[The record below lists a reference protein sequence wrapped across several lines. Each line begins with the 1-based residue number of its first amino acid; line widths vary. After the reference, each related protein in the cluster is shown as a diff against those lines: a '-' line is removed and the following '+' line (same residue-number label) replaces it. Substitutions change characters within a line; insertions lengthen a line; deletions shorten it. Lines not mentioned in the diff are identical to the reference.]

1 MAHIKVNN
9 FKQILFPNILLID
22 QCWGRSKEEREK
34 RRKEDEE
41 IKRRREEIRKERK
54 PCRAR
59 LGECDSTKDI

>member
-1 MAHIKVNN
+1 MVHTKVNN
-9 FKQILFPNILLID
+9 FKQVSFPNILLID

-41 IKRRREEIRKERK
+41 KKRRRKEIGKERK
-54 PCRAR
+54 PYRAR

>member
-1 MAHIKVNN
+1 MAHTKVKN
-9 FKQILFPNILLID
+9 FKQVSFPNILLID

-41 IKRRREEIRKERK
+41 KKRRREEIRKERK